1 MRLTVFN
8 GSARGK
14 KGNTKI
20 ILDHFLRG
28 FEATSGNTIELYYL
42 NRLKGTDQFVQAFA
56 DAETVLIAHP
66 LYTDAMPGIVKAFI
80 EALEP
85 LVSRESKPAIGILV
99 QSGFQ
104 EAAHS
109 RPVERYWEK
118 LTKRLG
124 SRYLGTI
131 VRGGCLPIHRKEEQ
145 FQKLLDGFNEIGKV
159 FGETGEFDQ
168 EMIRKFAGPE
178 KLPGLMRFIVKLVWK
193 ISGNSFFDDWLKENN
208 VLEESFAKPYVE

>member
-8 GSARGK
+8 GSPRGK
-14 KGNTKI
+14 KSNSKI

-28 FEATSGNTIELYYL
+28 FEATPGNSVDLYYL
-42 NRLKGTDQFVQAFA
+42 NRLKDTDQFVQAFA
-56 DAETVLIAHP
+56 EAETVLITHP

-85 LVSRESKPAIGILV
+85 LVSRESKPALGLLI

-104 EAAHS
+104 EAAHL

-118 LTKRLG
+118 LSGRIS
-124 SRYLGTI
+124 SRYLGAI
-131 VRGGCLPIHRKEEQ
+131 IRGGCEPLHRMEEQ
-145 FQKLLDGFNEIGKV
+145 FQKILESFYEIGKT
-159 FGETGEFDQ
+159 FGETGQFDQ
-168 EMIRKFAGPE
+168 AMIRKLAGPE

-193 ISGNSFFDDWLKENN
+193 FRGNPYWDDWLMEYSAI
-208 VLEESFAKPYVE
+208 EESFAKPYVE